1 MSVLFLPHHSWS
13 KRDCCIRHSGFFC
26 CFQLIGAR
34 FYWMKMSR
42 RILKLSIVCAT
53 KHIRLFSSI
62 KSLEDVV
69 IIGVA
74 RTPLGSFQKSLASFS
89 APKLGAVAI
98 SGAVTHA
105 GIDPNIVQECYMG
118 LVISALTKQ
127 APAKQAALLGG
138 LHPSIPCTSVNK
150 LCASGMKSIMIASQA
165 IATCQQDVICAG
177 GMESMSNAPFYLR
190 RNLPSYGGVLL
201 EDSLLSCGLTDAKY
215 DIHMGLCAEK
225 TAADMKISRE
235 EQDEYAK
242 MSYQRSQTAASKGV
256 FQKEIVPVRVE
267 DPKAPNGSK
276 EITEDE
282 EYTRVD
288 FARFPKLK
296 TAFLSIAEGGTIT
309 AANAST
315 LNDGGAATI
324 LSSASFAA
332 KDQSLKP
339 IARVVA
345 YADDGTDTIDFPIAP
360 HLAVKRLLKYIGLKT
375 EDIDLWEINEAF
387 AVVVLANARL
397 LNLPLDKVNVHG
409 GAVSCGHPLG
419 ASGARITNHLA
430 LQLKPGQKGI
440 ATVCNGGGGAS
451 AILLE
456 GL

>member
-1 MSVLFLPHHSWS
+1 
-13 KRDCCIRHSGFFC
+13 
-26 CFQLIGAR
+26 
-34 FYWMKMSR
+34 
-42 RILKLSIVCAT
+42 
-53 KHIRLFSSI
+53 
-62 KSLEDVV
+62 
-69 IIGVA
+69 
-74 RTPLGSFQKSLASFS
+74 
-89 APKLGAVAI
+89 
-98 SGAVTHA
+98 
-105 GIDPNIVQECYMG
+105 
-118 LVISALTKQ
+118 
-127 APAKQAALLGG
+127 
-138 LHPSIPCTSVNK
+138 
-150 LCASGMKSIMIASQA
+150 MKSIMIASQA

-345 YADDGTDTIDFPIAP
+345 
-360 HLAVKRLLKYIGLKT
+360 
-375 EDIDLWEINEAF
+375 
-387 AVVVLANARL
+387 NARL